1 MFSDFLSR
9 LTQPQPDPLAEDDAR
24 LALTALLVRIARSDN
39 DYADTEMARID
50 RISAQ
55 RYGLSPFEAAGLRAK
70 AEDLEAEAPDT
81 VRFTRAIKEAVP
93 YDDRLGVVEA
103 LWSVV
108 LADGQRTGE
117 EDSLLRLVVSL
128 LGVSDVDSALARQK
142 GCQIVTAMLGMY
154 DMPALQPANDR
165 FWDLIR
171 GHLGDGHNQLSRD
184 PGFLGRLA

>member
-1 MFSDFLSR
+1 MFKDFLSR
-9 LTQPQPDPLAEDDAR
+9 LSQPQPDPLAEDDAR

-50 RISAQ
+50 KISAQ

-81 VRFTRAIKEAVP
+81 VRFTRAIKEAVA
-93 YDDRLGVVEA
+93 YEDRLAVVQA
-103 LWSVV
+103 MWSVA
-108 LADGQRTGE
+108 LADGQRSGE

-142 GCQIVTAMLGMY
+142 AAQ
-154 DMPALQPANDR
+154 
-165 FWDLIR
+165 
-171 GHLGDGHNQLSRD
+171 S
-184 PGFLGRLA
+184 